1 MNASEG
7 AGTDRSRAI
16 ETIRAEHRALSSVLE
31 VLRRLLRDI
40 TAEHAQPDF
49 ALLSAALYYI
59 DDFACRCHHPKED
72 QYLFAALRRHAPQT
86 GPTLAGLRS
95 EHQRDDVFVRDL
107 HRLLVLYQGGAPDA
121 LKRLC
126 ASLDIYAAMLYEHMR
141 KEEILMESFAE
152 AIPEDEWRTI
162 AEGFGREDEPLF
174 GPAPQKEFDKLRA
187 RIINLLP
194 SKMRLH
200 AVSGHRDPQ

>member
-1 MNASEG
+1 MNASDT
-7 AGTDRSRAI
+7 AMTHRSQAT
-16 ETIRAEHRALSSVLE
+16 ETIKAEHRALSSVLQ
-31 VLRRLLRDI
+31 VLRHVLHDI
-40 TAEHAQPDF
+40 SAEHAQPDF

-72 QYLFAALRRHAPQT
+72 QYLFAAIRRHAPQA
-86 GPTLAGLRS
+86 GATLASLQG

-121 LKRLC
+121 LRRLR
-126 ASLDIYAAMLYEHMR
+126 ASLDIYTAMLYEHMR
-141 KEEILMESFAE
+141 KEEVLIETFGD

-174 GPAPQKEFDKLRA
+174 GPAPQKEFAKLRA

-200 AVSGHRDPQ
+200 PVSGHRDLG

>member
-1 MNASEG
+1 MNAS
-7 AGTDRSRAI
+7 DRTVTHRSQAT
-16 ETIRAEHRALSSVLE
+16 ETIKAEHRALSGVLQ
-31 VLRRLLRDI
+31 VLRHVLHDI
-40 TAEHAQPDF
+40 SVEHAQPDF
-49 ALLSAALYYI
+49 TLLSAALYYI

-72 QYLFAALRRHAPQT
+72 QYLFPAIRRHAPQT
-86 GPTLAGLRS
+86 GATLAGLRS

-141 KEEILMESFAE
+141 KEELLMETYAD
-152 AIPEDEWRTI
+152 AVPEDEWRTI

-174 GPAPQKEFDKLRA
+174 GPAPQKEFEKLKA
-187 RIINLLP
+187 RITNLLP
-194 SKMRLH
+194 TKMRH
-200 AVSGHRDPQ
+200 AHPVADD